1 MAVSVPVYK
10 VVAPR
15 FALWTTRSTLTLGV
29 KGGIEGR
36 AHGCRLGADGL
47 GDRARYGRPAGR
59 AALARR
65 RGRAGF
71 AGKYQAIPFVG
82 AQLLGVAVCG
92 ARHSVRAAVHG
103 EHAPR
108 AQPSVKMRLHA
119 PEYRQDARILAPDR
133 AQRIGSGEVVMTR
146 RYRERGRWDICT
158 AGVTAA

>member
-59 AALARR
+59 AALARSR
-65 RGRAGF
+65 ARCCRGVDGFYSLAFLIYAAAPCSRSRAWWTWW
-71 AGKYQAIPFVG
+71 APWRV
-82 AQLLGVAVCG
+82 
-92 ARHSVRAAVHG
+92 HWPPVRVRVRVRC
-103 EHAPR
+103 P
-108 AQPSVKMRLHA
+108 
-119 PEYRQDARILAPDR
+119 
-133 AQRIGSGEVVMTR
+133 
-146 RYRERGRWDICT
+146 
-158 AGVTAA
+158 